1 MVDHITLGLSRLA
14 FQFSESTRLKGLI
27 SAIMTQGN
35 DLEAAFDST
44 IAGRA
49 LNTAIGAQ
57 LDVIGVIVGIGR
69 TVFDSTDPGF
79 GFFGFD
85 EDAWNSGTAYVI
97 GNCVS
102 HGGTYYTATAN
113 HTNQVPP
120 NASYWAVN
128 ALTTATLGFGEDG
141 DPLVGGSFFDD
152 DSAGAGIVGRPMSD
166 DEYRLKIRA
175 QILRNSSD
183 CSARDLYTSLDLI
196 LTNGA
201 GGVPFSIFE
210 INRVQLWNNTATY
223 EGGELVNYGGVQYK
237 AIGLNSGSP
246 PPSINWTTWRNW
258 DSATGY
264 GPADGPVFHLG
275 NFYFALRA
283 TLNDTPPTSPNDWLL
298 CSSAAVGDFGAWN
311 SGTSYAI
318 GARVSRSGTYY
329 IATLAGTNHDPATS
343 PTYWIQD
350 SVNLIVGIGRTLT
363 SGELYFLKESGVIPI
378 PAGCSVIYTSYTP

>member
-14 FQFSESTRLKGLI
+14 FQFSESTRLRGLI
-27 SAIMTQGN
+27 SAIMAQGN
-35 DLEAAFDST
+35 DLETAFDST

-97 GNCVS
+97 GDCVS
-102 HGGTYYTATAN
+102 SGGSYYTATAN

-141 DPLVGGSFFDD
+141 DPLVGGSFYDD

-175 QILRNSSD
+175 QILRNNSD
-183 CSARDLYTSLDLI
+183 CSPFDLYTSLDLI
-196 LTNGA
+196 LTNGL
-201 GGVPFSIFE
+201 GGIAITIIEVNAPPP
-210 INRVQLWNNTATY
+210 WNVSTVY
-223 EGGELVNYGGVQYK
+223 EAQALVYHNGIQYK
-237 AIGLNSGSP
+237 CSSTHSGSMPPAAEWTAWENWNSGTNYTS
-246 PPSINWTTWRNW
+246 SRLT
-258 DSATGY
+258 
-264 GPADGPVFHLG
+264 FHLG
-275 NFYFALRA
+275 NTYFALRT
-283 TLNDTPPTSPNDWLL
+283 TLNDTPSTSPDDWLL
-298 CSSAAVGDFGAWN
+298 CSSASIADFGVWN
-311 SGTSYAI
+311 SGTSYSI